1 MIRNIISIII
11 GYAVFAVS
19 SVLLFQVTGQA
30 PHQDAPLKFKI
41 ITIFYGLLFSVAAGY
56 VVQVI
61 ASQTKLTLNY
71 ILTALMFLLAV
82 MSMIFSKESS
92 HWTQLFAM
100 FIFAPAS
107 MIGGYLK
114 LRRSK
119 IDWRSQRDSKP

>member
-1 MIRNIISIII
+1 MIRNIIAVII

-30 PHQDAPLKFKI
+30 PHQDASLQFKI
-41 ITIFYGLLFSVAAGY
+41 ITFFYGLFFSVAAGY
-56 VVQVI
+56 VVQLI
-61 ASQTKLTLNY
+61 ATQTKLTLNY
-71 ILTALMFLLAV
+71 ILTGLMFLLAA
-82 MSMIFSKESS
+82 MSIVFSKGSS

-107 MIGGYLK
+107 MIGGQLK

-119 IDWRSQRDSKP
+119 IER